1 MGKRNRSEGRTAAP
15 STPSISTFAAEEAE
29 PSTSAVPLVVPQKKK
44 LKKLKKSPV
53 EANVTAVQEGDKIA
67 EPSTSVPPAA
77 AAAANDDDDDGPQKK
92 VTKERNYGIET
103 KETAMEGDK
112 AGNSEMARLADSSS
126 ACPEPVGMQIYWN
139 LSSVNAC
146 VREAAAVALAKE
158 LESDQQEFEAGGR
171 QEGAAE
177 EVLGAVKDVD
187 GALKGCAPSVRYAVR
202 RLVRGL
208 GSARESARQGFAL
221 ALTTLMCTLPV
232 IHGDAVMQL
241 IESILEVTSA
251 MKGQDARDGRLG
263 RLFAYGALVRAER
276 VIGGA
281 TTSGQQSIAK
291 DITQNLLMLANKKI
305 FLREPAMI
313 VIIELVRQ
321 VPLDAFEA
329 SVCAAPLFQECLQR
343 EPESQ
348 NADGLLLAL
357 KLHEKLPVMMQHS
370 CLLLPSSGILQD
382 IFQPSHLKRL
392 VPCLMEASV
401 SHPRVH
407 SVWPVLLDLLLP
419 ESVQSAQ
426 LEFKKSPKKSKKK
439 TIGPSCQK
447 DLDTMKVHLSTFWST
462 IVDGALLPSSHERKH
477 LAMELVLLFLPRL
490 PDPTFVDIVLSN
502 TFVRC
507 ILTILSDK
515 DTLLHKAALRCLGEI
530 HTWAEKDDVHRVA
543 AIMALQKSSYC
554 KFDVLSKTST
564 VKILTSGLKS
574 EANVVAFVLTLED
587 LFQSGES
594 HMVASARSGSE
605 ALIEGKKEGDTS
617 IVMNGPQKGQG
628 YEEQD
633 MEGPFA
639 SVEKAGDRE
648 RVWILEQ
655 ICALSEQTQLE
666 PTAAR
671 VTLFKEVLSFLVLH
685 AIFDAK
691 HKEAATG
698 KGMALKWPR
707 LPLSERIRSLC
718 VARLRSVLV
727 SAQNWALA
735 QRLNDNQLVSGGKS
749 KEQRPQDQHVSD
761 PANFALFVTQF
772 CESIQRLPAVYLAR
786 PLTKDDADAV
796 EKLRGTVSQLSSAVK
811 GVEGDDQA
819 EKLLAMRSLLLQ
831 LLLESFLEPGSVSGS
846 AVDLAICCRKA
857 FPGISAEVTDNLQ
870 LDSNEMPPVMDVLVD
885 IILSLLA
892 QSSLPVRA
900 AAEQVFKTF
909 CGDLTRSG
917 MENIFRIIKKGTKSV
932 RHKPVVELDE
942 EGSEEGDDMLGLHD
956 DEVSEEEAGSED
968 DDDNE
973 VEEVEVITGHGEE
986 HVNDSMEDG
995 GSDSE
1000 MSDMDDE
1007 AMFRIDVHLAR
1018 MLKQR
1023 KAAVDGGSKDVQTQL
1038 LHFKFRV
1045 LSLLELFLQKH
1056 PGSPLA
1062 LIAMPGLL
1070 QAFVGSIRQLGTAN
1084 GDSQLVDR
1092 IEQIL
1097 RSKLLK
1103 SKKYPSKEE
1112 LQIPA
1117 AKELLKKTLKLAAR
1131 SMTLRVRTLAQACAL
1146 WVLKVLR
1153 GSTTDAEDSDADVLQ
1168 ILAMSLE
1175 DSFVQK
1181 KSRLSVAFF
1190 RNIFQQ
1196 HPWLGRAVLGQLID
1210 KCGNARSEFF
1220 KREAMHMVTEILR
1233 RNMGK
1238 DKKAGHGPIIADVLE
1253 PFLPTLSGVLL
1264 SLVQKPPVKKE
1275 YKSEAFKF
1283 CYTSIE
1289 ALRTLYPSKP
1299 LSALLDTEAVL
1310 VSLKDIKLPPMGK
1323 LQHSVTRSVS
1333 LIEKE
1338 MERVSMT
1345 GKKASKTVSKK
1356 ENSSPINRDSTL
1368 AGMKQ
1373 VKKIKRRGRIQGAS
1387 IGA

>member
-53 EANVTAVQEGDKIA
+53 EANVTAVQEGDNTA
-67 EPSTSVPPAA
+67 EPSTSVPAA
-77 AAAANDDDDDGPQKK
+77 AAVDDDDDDDGPQKK

-276 VIGGA
+276 VIGDA

-329 SVCAAPLFQECLQR
+329 SVCAAPLFQEWLQR

-357 KLHEKLPVMMQHS
+357 KLHEKIPVMMRHS

-382 IFQPSHLKRL
+382 FFQPSHLNRL

-426 LEFKKSPKKSKKK
+426 LELKKSPKKSKKK

-447 DLDTMKVHLSTFWST
+447 DLDTMKAHLSTFWSI

-515 DTLLHKAALRCLGEI
+515 DTLLHKSALRCLGEI
-530 HTWAEKDDVHRVA
+530 RTWAEKDDVHRVA

-594 HMVASARSGSE
+594 HMVTSARSGSE

-617 IVMNGPQKGQG
+617 ILMNDPKKGQG

-633 MEGPFA
+633 MEGSFA
-639 SVEKAGDRE
+639 SVGKAGDRE

-698 KGMALKWPR
+698 KGMALKWPQ

-796 EKLRGTVSQLSSAVK
+796 EKLRGTVSQLSSALK

-870 LDSNEMPPVMDVLVD
+870 QDSNEMPPVMDVLVD

-942 EGSEEGDDMLGLHD
+942 EGSEEDDDMLGLHD
-956 DEVSEEEAGSED
+956 DEGSEEEAGSED
-968 DDDNE
+968 DNDDE
-973 VEEVEVITGHGEE
+973 VEEVEEIMGHGGE
-986 HVNDSMEDG
+986 HANDSMEDG

-1070 QAFVGSIRQLGTAN
+1070 QAFVGTIRQLGTAN

-1112 LQIPA
+1112 VQIPA

-1146 WVLKVLR
+1146 WVLKVLQ
-1153 GSTTDAEDSDADVLQ
+1153 GSTTDAEDIDADVLQ

-1238 DKKAGHGPIIADVLE
+1238 DKKAGHCPIIADVLQ

-1299 LSALLDTEAVL
+1299 LSALLDTEALL

-1345 GKKASKTVSKK
+1345 GKKESKMASKK

>member
-1 MGKRNRSEGRTAAP
+1 MGKRNRSEGRAAAP

-53 EANVTAVQEGDKIA
+53 EANVTAVQEGDKTA

-77 AAAANDDDDDGPQKK
+77 AAADDDDGPQKK

-276 VIGGA
+276 VIGDA

-329 SVCAAPLFQECLQR
+329 SVCAAPLFQEWLQR
-343 EPESQ
+343 EPETQ

-357 KLHEKLPVMMQHS
+357 KLHEKLPVMMRHS

-382 IFQPSHLKRL
+382 IFQPSHLNRL

-447 DLDTMKVHLSTFWST
+447 DLDTMRAHLSTFWST

-515 DTLLHKAALRCLGEI
+515 DTLLHKSALRCLGEI
-530 HTWAEKDDVHRVA
+530 RTWAEKDDVHRVA

-594 HMVASARSGSE
+594 HMVTSARSGSE

-617 IVMNGPQKGQG
+617 ILMNDPQEGQG

-633 MEGPFA
+633 MEGSFA
-639 SVEKAGDRE
+639 SVGKAGDRE

-870 LDSNEMPPVMDVLVD
+870 QDSNEMPPVMDVLVD
-885 IILSLLA
+885 IVLSLLA

-942 EGSEEGDDMLGLHD
+942 EGSEEDDDMLGLHD
-956 DEVSEEEAGSED
+956 DEGSEEEAGSED
-968 DDDNE
+968 DNDDE
-973 VEEVEVITGHGEE
+973 VEEVEEIMGHGGE
-986 HVNDSMEDG
+986 HANDSMEDG

-1023 KAAVDGGSKDVQTQL
+1023 KAAVDGGRKDVQTQL

-1070 QAFVGSIRQLGTAN
+1070 QAFVGTIRQLGTAN

-1112 LQIPA
+1112 VQIPA

-1146 WVLKVLR
+1146 WVLKVLQ

-1238 DKKAGHGPIIADVLE
+1238 DKKAGHCPIIADVLQ

-1299 LSALLDTEAVL
+1299 LSALLDTEALL

-1345 GKKASKTVSKK
+1345 GKKASKMASKK
-1356 ENSSPINRDSTL
+1356 ENSSPANRDSTL

>member
-1 MGKRNRSEGRTAAP
+1 MGKRNRSEGRAAAP

-53 EANVTAVQEGDKIA
+53 EANVTAVQEGDKTA

-77 AAAANDDDDDGPQKK
+77 AAADDDDGPQKK

-276 VIGGA
+276 VIGDA

-329 SVCAAPLFQECLQR
+329 SVCAAPLFQEWLQR
-343 EPESQ
+343 EPETQ

-357 KLHEKLPVMMQHS
+357 KLHEKLPVMMRHS

-382 IFQPSHLKRL
+382 IFQPSHLNRL

-447 DLDTMKVHLSTFWST
+447 DLDTMRAHLSTFWST

-515 DTLLHKAALRCLGEI
+515 DTLLHKSALRCLGEI
-530 HTWAEKDDVHRVA
+530 RTWAEKDDVHRVA

-594 HMVASARSGSE
+594 HMVTSARSGSE

-617 IVMNGPQKGQG
+617 ILMNDPQEGQG

-633 MEGPFA
+633 MEGSFA
-639 SVEKAGDRE
+639 SVGKAGDRE

-870 LDSNEMPPVMDVLVD
+870 QDSNEMPPVMDVLVD
-885 IILSLLA
+885 IVLSLLA

-942 EGSEEGDDMLGLHD
+942 EGSEEDDDMLGLHD
-956 DEVSEEEAGSED
+956 DEGSEEEAGSED
-968 DDDNE
+968 DNDDE
-973 VEEVEVITGHGEE
+973 VEEVEEIMGHGGE
-986 HVNDSMEDG
+986 HANDSMEDG

-1070 QAFVGSIRQLGTAN
+1070 QAFVGTIRQLGTAN

-1112 LQIPA
+1112 VQIPA

-1146 WVLKVLR
+1146 WVLKVLQ

-1238 DKKAGHGPIIADVLE
+1238 DKKAGHCPIIADVLQ

-1299 LSALLDTEAVL
+1299 LSALLDTEALL
-1310 VSLKDIKLPPMGK
+1310 VSLKDIKLPPIGK

-1345 GKKASKTVSKK
+1345 GKKASKMASKK
-1356 ENSSPINRDSTL
+1356 ENSSPANRDSTL

>member
-15 STPSISTFAAEEAE
+15 STPSISTSAAEEAE

-44 LKKLKKSPV
+44 LKKLKNSTV
-53 EANVTAVQEGDKIA
+53 EANVTAVQEGDKTA

-77 AAAANDDDDDGPQKK
+77 AAAAADDDGPQKK

-276 VIGGA
+276 VIGDA

-329 SVCAAPLFQECLQR
+329 SVCAAPLFQEWLQR

-357 KLHEKLPVMMQHS
+357 KLHEKLPVIMRHS

-382 IFQPSHLKRL
+382 IFQPSHLNRL

-447 DLDTMKVHLSTFWST
+447 DLDTMKAHLSTFWST

-515 DTLLHKAALRCLGEI
+515 DTLLHKSALRCLGEI

-543 AIMALQKSSYC
+543 VIMALQKSSYC

-564 VKILTSGLKS
+564 VKTLTSGLKS

-605 ALIEGKKEGDTS
+605 ALIEGKKEEDTS

-655 ICALSEQTQLE
+655 ICALSEQTRLE

-819 EKLLAMRSLLLQ
+819 ERLLAMRSLLLQ

-857 FPGISAEVTDNLQ
+857 FPGISADGTDNLQ
-870 LDSNEMPPVMDVLVD
+870 HDSNEMPPVMDVLVD

-932 RHKPVVELDE
+932 RHKPVVKLDE
-942 EGSEEGDDMLGLHD
+942 EGSEEDDDMLGLHD
-956 DEVSEEEAGSED
+956 DEASEEEAGSED
-968 DDDNE
+968 DDDDE
-973 VEEVEVITGHGEE
+973 VEEVEEITGDGDEYA
-986 HVNDSMEDG
+986 NDSMEEG

-1070 QAFVGSIRQLGTAN
+1070 QAFVGSICQLGTAN

-1112 LQIPA
+1112 VQIPA
-1117 AKELLKKTLKLAAR
+1117 AKELLKNTLKLAAR
-1131 SMTLRVRTLAQACAL
+1131 SMTLRVRMLAQACAL
-1146 WVLKVLR
+1146 WVLKVLQ
-1153 GSTTDAEDSDADVLQ
+1153 GSTTDAEDGDPDVLQ

-1196 HPWLGRAVLGQLID
+1196 HPGLGRAALGQLID

-1220 KREAMHMVTEILR
+1220 KREAMHMFTEILR
-1233 RNMGK
+1233 HNMGK
-1238 DKKAGHGPIIADVLE
+1238 EKKAGHGPIIADVLQ

-1299 LSALLDTEAVL
+1299 LSAFLDTEALL

-1345 GKKASKTVSKK
+1345 GKKASKTASKK
-1356 ENSSPINRDSTL
+1356 ENSSPINRDPTL